1 MSEAVKSFFDHDCEG
16 GDLMRRNIN
25 GNITTGKINLEERSN
40 ANDPF
45 AKFGKNDFTAVGR
58 ILPLSGVIPSATAG

>member
-1 MSEAVKSFFDHDCEG
+1 
-16 GDLMRRNIN
+16 MRRNIN

-45 AKFGKNDFTAVGR
+45 AKFGKNDFIAVGR
-58 ILPLSGVIPSATAG
+58 MLPLSGVIPSATAG